1 MFKLLHPSSPKTQ
14 RKITEMLGRMVLIQK
29 SVVGKL
35 KKDLC
40 VLSTHGNVR
49 GENSSSHIQGWFFL
63 LSSGLDLGKTALR
76 VHEIRESL
84 EIIRGLFLRSN
95 SRVFVEDRCGFPL
108 SSVFLKNA
116 NYLGDV
122 Q

>member
-1 MFKLLHPSSPKTQ
+1 MFKLLHPSSPKAQ

-35 KKDLC
+35 KKDFC

-49 GENSSSHIQGWFFL
+49 EENSSSHIQGWFFL
-63 LSSGLDLGKTALR
+63 LRNGLDLGKTASR
-76 VHEIRESL
+76 VHEIRV
-84 EIIRGLFLRSN
+84 FLRSN
-95 SRVFVEDRCGFPL
+95 SRVFVEDRFGFPL
-108 SSVFLKNA
+108 SSVFLKMIIIWEMFNDVKA
-116 NYLGDV
+116 NS